1 MIWTLK
7 KVDIFFGSNFL
18 KLPLSVLFDSNPLKL
33 EIARLTV
40 TLRKLPVYM
49 NTEKSVLCDFN
60 SVKVSLLL
68 EMNTEKSV
76 LFDFKSVKVSLLF
89 DMNTEKSVLF
99 GNNSL
104 RMSVLFDKKLWKSR
118 YSLTVICESVS
129 IVGFKSSL
137 CFVFCFF
144 LWTTYIFELVT

>member
-1 MIWTLK
+1 
-7 KVDIFFGSNFL
+7 
-18 KLPLSVLFDSNPLKL
+18 
-33 EIARLTV
+33 
-40 TLRKLPVYM
+40 M

-76 LFDFKSVKVSLLF
+76 LFDCKSVKVSLLF

-104 RMSVLFDKKLWKSR
+104 RMSVLFDKKLWKSQ
-118 YSLTVICESVS
+118 YSLTV
-129 IVGFKSSL
+129 SL
-137 CFVFCFF
+137 WKFQYCWFQEFTMFCFLFF
-144 LWTTYIFELVT
+144 LMDNLHFWMGNIIL